1 MAGCKDLVLHGYVKG
16 VLYVGEDMRSVGM
29 GFGGL
34 LSRLGTSVRCH
45 VARDKK
51 RVRRKK
57 QFFKFM
63 FGEDVF
69 VVAEC
74 YVVVFRDCCWD
85 YEDVS
90 NLGVVGDTSG
100 LPWSGGHGG
109 CCCCRHF

>member
-1 MAGCKDLVLHGYVKG
+1 MGC
-16 VLYVGEDMRSVGM
+16 E
-29 GFGGL
+29 FGGL

-69 VVAEC
+69 VVAERMMS
-74 YVVVFRDCCWD
+74 F
-85 YEDVS
+85 
-90 NLGVVGDTSG
+90 LGTVVGIM
-100 LPWSGGHGG
+100 
-109 CCCCRHF
+109 RM

>member
-1 MAGCKDLVLHGYVKG
+1 MGC
-16 VLYVGEDMRSVGM
+16 E
-29 GFGGL
+29 FGGL

-90 NLGVVGDTSG
+90 NLGAVGDTSG
-100 LPWSGGHGG
+100 LPLSGGHDGR
-109 CCCCRHF
+109 CSCRHFCQGIDGLLGWSPLRWYLVRI

>member
-1 MAGCKDLVLHGYVKG
+1 MSC
-16 VLYVGEDMRSVGM
+16 

-57 QFFKFM
+57 QFM

-90 NLGVVGDTSG
+90 NLGVVGATSG
-100 LPWSGGHGG
+100 LPLSGGRDGR
-109 CCCCRHF
+109 CSCRHFCQSIDGLLDGVHRGGT